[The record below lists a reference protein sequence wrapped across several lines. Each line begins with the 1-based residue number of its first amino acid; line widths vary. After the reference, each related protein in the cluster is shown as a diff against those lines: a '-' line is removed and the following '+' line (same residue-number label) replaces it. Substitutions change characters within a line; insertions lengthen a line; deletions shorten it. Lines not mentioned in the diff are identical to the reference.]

1 MPAHNRASAT
11 REEQASRQPLAKPA
25 PDELRSSGSAAPG
38 LSLRRAKQ
46 KLAVGR
52 QARPVFVPSGRLT
65 QMSRRT
71 RLVLLMALIFADA
84 WIALTVINAVT
95 RSGGQGGV
103 FWSAVGLLVALGAAL
118 LWLTVRVAR
127 TPSRR

>member
-1 MPAHNRASAT
+1 
-11 REEQASRQPLAKPA
+11 
-25 PDELRSSGSAAPG
+25 
-38 LSLRRAKQ
+38 
-46 KLAVGR
+46 
-52 QARPVFVPSGRLT
+52 
-65 QMSRRT
+65 
-71 RLVLLMALIFADA
+71 MALIFADA

>member
-1 MPAHNRASAT
+1 
-11 REEQASRQPLAKPA
+11 
-25 PDELRSSGSAAPG
+25 
-38 LSLRRAKQ
+38 
-46 KLAVGR
+46 
-52 QARPVFVPSGRLT
+52 
-65 QMSRRT
+65 MSRRT